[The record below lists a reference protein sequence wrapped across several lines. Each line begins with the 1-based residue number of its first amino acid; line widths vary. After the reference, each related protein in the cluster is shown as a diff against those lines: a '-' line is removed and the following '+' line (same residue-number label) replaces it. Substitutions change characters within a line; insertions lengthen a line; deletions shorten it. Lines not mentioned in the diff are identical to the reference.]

1 MNLSLIIPTLNES
14 KNIGKLL
21 ERIQDTVP
29 EVLRLQVV
37 IVDDG
42 STDGTESAVN
52 EFISNGGNRLDI
64 VFHRRVHKRGL
75 GSAILDGIAIAKN
88 RLVIVMDADMS
99 HPPEMIEQMA
109 RHLDEGNS
117 LVIASRYVGG
127 GKTKNWPLKRKII
140 SKSATLIA
148 KFGLKIKQKDPMSG
162 YFGLD
167 KNITKGIDF
176 DAIGYKLLLE
186 ILVKIRDIKVIEIPF
201 TFTDRSTGH
210 SKMKGRAVLDFIK
223 SVWQL
228 YRYGR
233 AQKENRA
240 SVRFFSKAA
249 RFFTVGASGL
259 VINLSVIA
267 LLTETVSLN
276 YLFANSIGILTS
288 MTNNFLLNKVWTF
301 QDRRFERVY
310 VLKQYGKFVSFS
322 SGGAILQLTLI
333 YYFVDLHHLS
343 YYPALIMAVMI
354 AAFGNFILNKRF
366 TFGEKIWS

>member
-240 SVRFFSKAA
+240 SVRFFSKA
-249 RFFTVGASGL
+249 G
-259 VINLSVIA
+259 
-267 LLTETVSLN
+267 
-276 YLFANSIGILTS
+276 NSS
-288 MTNNFLLNKVWTF
+288 
-301 QDRRFERVY
+301 
-310 VLKQYGKFVSFS
+310 
-322 SGGAILQLTLI
+322 
-333 YYFVDLHHLS
+333 
-343 YYPALIMAVMI
+343 
-354 AAFGNFILNKRF
+354 
-366 TFGEKIWS
+366 